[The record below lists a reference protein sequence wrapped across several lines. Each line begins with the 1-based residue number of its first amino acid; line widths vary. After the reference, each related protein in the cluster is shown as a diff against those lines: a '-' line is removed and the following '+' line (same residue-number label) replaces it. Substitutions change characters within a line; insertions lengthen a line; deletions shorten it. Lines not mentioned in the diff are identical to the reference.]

1 MSVGEQTSRGRLHP
15 VGAPVFAIKQTR
27 VHAATD
33 GLHFADSLEVVVY
46 PPGMLAL
53 QAVIGSD
60 AFACLLTLAC
70 SCRVDADHRL
80 VVDGGAA
87 ALGRHL
93 CWARD
98 KTSRVLARLETAG
111 FVFREQHVVA
121 GGGNKASF
129 GRQLIV
135 LDQSLYSA
143 TSSPTESVDLTQCD
157 EMQEVGSSGAA
168 ICGTGEVTPDA
179 AHRGA
184 GRSGA
189 ARDRTATI
197 SAGQSG
203 AEYCGTARDSSIH
216 VHDDE
221 NSKTSTWDDNAD
233 LSALRVNLRVA
244 LREIGFVNPD
254 QFVAENDPKFLAQAL
269 NVVRDPRRNIT
280 NPGGY
285 LRKLVQSGVLPKA
298 VTEVGDK
305 RAVAPPSPE
314 PSPPTGRGR
323 GEPVGDADDAVPLAE
338 LLEALPAPIRDQLTQ
353 QVVDDLAKL
362 PHIDAS
368 RPAYER
374 VFNGELRRLLTELHQ
389 TG

>member
-1 MSVGEQTSRGRLHP
+1 MNVGDQASRGRLHP

-111 FVFREQHVVA
+111 FVFREQHVLA

-143 TSSPTESVDLTQCD
+143 TSSPTESVDLTQRD
-157 EMQEVGSSGAA
+157 VLPGAGSSAAA
-168 ICGTGEVTPDA
+168 ICGTGETTPDA
-179 AHRGA
+179 AHRDA
-184 GRSGA
+184 GQSGA
-189 ARDRTATI
+189 ANRSNTTI
-197 SAGQSG
+197 SAGQCG
-203 AEYCGTARDSSIH
+203 AGNCGTAGDSSIH

-221 NSKTSTWDDNAD
+221 NSKTSTWDDSAD

-254 QFVAENDPKFLAQAL
+254 QFVAENDPEFLAQAL
-269 NVVRDPRRNIT
+269 NVVRDPRRSIT

-298 VTEVGDK
+298 VTGVGDK
-305 RAVAPPSPE
+305 RAVAPPRPQ

-323 GEPVGDADDAVPLAE
+323 EEPVDDAVPLAE

-353 QVVDDLAKL
+353 QVADDLAKL